1 VGVLTV
7 WIYLARIQN
16 LIRIVILMSV
26 GQFFVARAEQRPLKG
41 RMRPKEI
48 AWFYQGG
55 GKNRPLGVRRV
66 KGG

>member
-1 VGVLTV
+1 
-7 WIYLARIQN
+7 
-16 LIRIVILMSV
+16 MSV
-26 GQFFVARAEQRPLKG
+26 GQFFVARAEQRPVKG
-41 RMRPKEI
+41 RMRLKEI